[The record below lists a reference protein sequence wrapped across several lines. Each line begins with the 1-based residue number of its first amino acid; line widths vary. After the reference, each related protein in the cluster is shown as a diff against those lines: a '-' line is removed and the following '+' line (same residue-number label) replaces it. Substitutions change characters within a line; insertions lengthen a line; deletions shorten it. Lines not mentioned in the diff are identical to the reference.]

1 MNAPGA
7 TPSRSDA
14 PRLVAVWRGAA
25 LFLLWVVLMQSAK
38 AGDLAVGAFAAAAA
52 TWISLRL
59 LPPMAGRLHFGQL
72 LLLLPHFAWE
82 SLRAGVDVARRA
94 LAPSVRLQPG
104 FVRCPLDFPPGPARN
119 TFATITSLMPG
130 AVPVGQDEGALEYH
144 ALDTSQPVVEQL
156 WKEERL
162 FARALVAGRGHG

>member
-1 MNAPGA
+1 MSAPDT
-7 TPSRSDA
+7 TPSPLVS
-14 PRLVAVWRGAA
+14 PRLTAAWRGAA
-25 LFLLWVVLMQSAK
+25 FFLLWIVLMQSTK
-38 AGDLAVGAFAAAAA
+38 PGDLAVGVFAAAAA
-52 TWISLRL
+52 TWLSLRL
-59 LPPMAGRLHFGQL
+59 LSPASGCLNFGQL

-94 LAPSVRLQPG
+94 LSPRVRLQPG
-104 FVRCPLDFPPGPARN
+104 YVRCPLDLPAGPARN

-130 AVPVGQDEGALEYH
+130 TVSVGQNEGALEYH

-162 FARALVAGRGHG
+162 LARALVAGRRHG

>member
-1 MNAPGA
+1 MNAA
-7 TPSRSDA
+7 DA
-14 PRLVAVWRGAA
+14 SPASPESPRLTAVWRGASF
-25 LFLLWVVLMQSAK
+25 FLLWVVLMQSTK
-38 AGDLAVGAFAAAAA
+38 AGDLAVGAFAAASA
-52 TWISLRL
+52 TWLSLRL
-59 LPPMAGRLHFGQL
+59 LPPAAGCLNFGRL

-82 SLRAGVDVARRA
+82 SLRAGVDVASRA

-104 FVRCPLDFPPGPARN
+104 FVSCPLDFPPGLARN

-130 AVPVGQDEGALEYH
+130 AVPVAQDEGALEYH

-162 FARALVAGRGHG
+162 FARALVAGRRHG